1 MVTQYLN
8 TKPSTLISLIG
19 IDLIIHR
26 N

>member
-19 IDLIIHR
+19 IYLIIHW